1 MKDVV
6 AVLENLDAGA
16 FVLLGVATAVGWA
29 RRRDPSMLWLAL
41 AIVSLSLVSLLG
53 RIPVLL
59 HVTPPLLPQ
68 LSLIVFVGSGYALLR
83 YRASLIPL
91 PARWHVVAIVA
102 MAAASVAF
110 FGAEALVAARLAPAS
125 LETGAVIALVLVW
138 SAAVVEAIVRFWL
151 VARGLPA
158 VQAWRLRSLSLGFG
172 GLVAIL
178 LFAIAVGAVAST
190 PAMQIAI
197 QVIVLAIVPL
207 LYISFS
213 PPAWL
218 RRQWR
223 GSEEEGLRTFMQDLL
238 LLREDRVTLATRALD
253 WAMRLAGGATA
264 VAFAAD
270 GSLIATRGLEKQQVD
285 QVHSGIADLPAGVNR
300 IALPGG
306 DTSLLV
312 VPIGN
317 PGDAGR
323 LAVLAGPFTPGFG
336 ADEISRVQQFM
347 TAVAAALDRARLLEE
362 VKTANARLVEADK
375 HKSVFLASMSHE
387 LRTPLN
393 AILGFSE
400 LLMDSTNGQ
409 FPAETRRRF
418 LEQIHS
424 SGKHLLGLIN
434 DILDL
439 SKVEAGQME
448 LRLQMVSVGE
458 VVGQVVKTIEPLAAQ
473 KEVTVEAQAGSAGD
487 IEADAGKFKQ
497 MLLNLLSNA
506 LKFTPQGGTVKIVA
520 RRLPEAVEVAVAD
533 TGIGIAKS
541 DQVRIFD
548 EFQQVDSSIGRQ
560 QPGTGLG
567 LSLTQRFAMLHG
579 GDVRVQSELGKGSV
593 FTLRMPLV
601 AFQGEK
607 NRSGRAMTVGHANGN
622 ASLPLVLVVEDD
634 PLAAELLAR
643 QLDRA
648 GFRAEIESSGSNVV
662 AKAAAL
668 QPAVITLDVLLPDLD
683 GWEVLARLKHDE
695 ATRAIPVIV
704 ISVVDSPE
712 LGLALGALDYFVKPV
727 IAKDLIAR
735 LAKFNLTRKIAGNKV
750 EVLVVDDELANRDW
764 LSGILGP
771 AGFNVISA
779 SGGAQAIELTR
790 SRKPDLV
797 LLDLMM
803 PGVSGFD
810 VVEALRADP
819 ATRHTPIMV
828 LTAKDL
834 TIADKR
840 HLNGQ
845 VSTILKRGSTGAT
858 DLIVMLHEV
867 IAQRA
872 QEASEA
878 RRT

>member
-6 AVLENLDAGA
+6 TLLENLDAVA

-29 RRRDPSMLWLAL
+29 RRRDPSLLWLAV
-41 AIVSLSLVSLLG
+41 AIVLLSLVSLLG

-59 HVTPPLLPQ
+59 HVQPPLLPQ
-68 LSLIVFVGSGYALLR
+68 ISLLVFVGSGYALLR

-102 MAAASVAF
+102 MASASVAYF
-110 FGAEALVAARLAPAS
+110 AAQALSAARVAPAA
-125 LETGAVIALVLVW
+125 LQTGAVILLILIW
-138 SAAVVEAIVRFWL
+138 SAAIVEPIVRFWL
-151 VARGLPA
+151 VSRGLPA

-178 LFAIAVGAVAST
+178 LFAITAGAVASS
-190 PAMQIAI
+190 PAAQVAI
-197 QVIVLAIVPL
+197 QVIVLVIVPL

-218 RRQWR
+218 RREWR
-223 GSEEEGLRTFMQDLL
+223 ASEEEGLRTFMQDLL
-238 LLREDRVTLATRALD
+238 LLHEDRLTLAARALD
-253 WAMRLAGGATA
+253 WAMRLTGGASA
-264 VAFAAD
+264 AAFSAD
-270 GSLIATRGLEKQQVD
+270 GSVLAARGLEQRQVD
-285 QVHSGIADLPAGVNR
+285 EVHRGIARLPLGVNR
-300 IALPGG
+300 VPLEGA

-312 VPIGN
+312 VPLGG

-336 ADEISRVQQFM
+336 DDEISRVQQFM
-347 TAVAAALDRARLLEE
+347 TAVAAALDRARLLEQ
-362 VKTANARLVEADK
+362 VKEANAKLVEADK

-400 LLMDSTNGQ
+400 LLMDSTNRQ

-448 LRLQMVSVGE
+448 LRLQLVAVRE
-458 VVGQVVKTIEPLAAQ
+458 VVSQVLTTIEPLAVQ
-473 KEVTVEAQAGSAGD
+473 KEVTLEADAASAGE

-506 LKFTPQGGTVKIVA
+506 LKFTPQGGTVTISA
-520 RRLPEAVEVAVAD
+520 RRLADAVEIDVAD
-533 TGIGIAKS
+533 TGIGIAES
-541 DQVRIFD
+541 DHLRIFQ
-548 EFQQVDSSIGRQ
+548 EFQQVDSGMGRQ
-560 QPGTGLG
+560 QTGTGLG
-567 LSLTQRFAMLHG
+567 LSLTKRFAMLHG
-579 GDVRVQSELGKGSV
+579 GDVRVVSELGKGSV
-593 FTLRMPLV
+593 FTLHMPLR
-601 AFQGEK
+601 AIQREK
-607 NRSGRAMTVGHANGN
+607 NRPVRAMPAGHSNGDP
-622 ASLPLVLVVEDD
+622 SFPLVLVVEDD
-634 PLAAELLAR
+634 PLAAELLIR

-648 GFRAEIESSGSNVV
+648 GFRSEIVSKGSEVV
-662 AKAAAL
+662 AKAAAM

-683 GWEVLARLKHDE
+683 GWEVLARLKHQE
-695 ATRAIPVIV
+695 ATRAIPVVV
-704 ISVVDSPE
+704 ISVVDNPE
-712 LGLALGALDYFVKPV
+712 LGLALGAMDYFVKPV
-727 IAKDLIAR
+727 IARDLVAR
-735 LAKFNLTRKIAGNKV
+735 LGKFNLTHKMAGEKV
-750 EVLVVDDELANRDW
+750 EVLVVDDERANRDW
-764 LSGILGP
+764 LAGILEP

-779 SGGAQAIELTR
+779 SGGAQAIELAR

-797 LLDLMM
+797 LLDLVM
-803 PGVSGFD
+803 PDVSGFD

-819 ATRHTPIMV
+819 ATRQMPIMV

-834 TIADKR
+834 TQADKR

-845 VSTILKRGSTGAT
+845 VSTILRRGSTGAT
-858 DLIVMLHEV
+858 DLIVMLQEV
-867 IAQRA
+867 IAQRVQA
-872 QEASEA
+872 ANGA
-878 RRT
+878 K